1 MRREVA
7 HAFAPWVERGAA
19 ELSDTVRTH
28 VAAGRAIDAAAY
40 LALLDAADALRRA
53 FAAALKPYDAALTPS
68 APGAAPAGLDFT
80 GSRAQTMLWT
90 LLGVPAVNLPALV
103 VDGLPLG
110 LQAVG
115 RFGADATTLRAAAWC
130 AARLQEAQQ

>member
-28 VAAGRAIDAAAY
+28 VDAGRAIDAAAY

-68 APGAAPAGLDFT
+68 APGAATRRPGLHRQPGADHALDPARRAGGQPAGFW
-80 GSRAQTMLWT
+80 S
-90 LLGVPAVNLPALV
+90 
-103 VDGLPLG
+103 
-110 LQAVG
+110 
-115 RFGADATTLRAAAWC
+115 
-130 AARLQEAQQ
+130 